1 MIDYITGQ
9 IVELNPT
16 YVVVETAGI
25 GYFINISLFTFEQ
38 IKDKK
43 DVKLFV
49 HQIIR
54 EDSFTLYGFS
64 TKDERDIF
72 RLLISV
78 SGIGAATARLMLS
91 SLSPDEIRMAIVQAD
106 VQLIKSVKG
115 IGLKTA
121 QRIIVDL
128 KDKVDIKQKDTV
140 VLESS
145 TNRDEAMEALVVL
158 GFNRKAVEKAVNKVL
173 KENPQASVELIIKQA
188 FKFLT

>member
-9 IVELNPT
+9 IVEINPT

-43 DVKLFV
+43 EVKLFV

-54 EDSFTLYGFS
+54 EDSFTLYGFE
-64 TKDERDIF
+64 TRDERDIF

-91 SLSPDEIRMAIVQAD
+91 SLSPDEIRRAIVQAD

-140 VLESS
+140 VLESN

-173 KENPQASVELIIKQA
+173 KDNPQASVEFIIKQA
-188 FKFLT
+188 IKILT